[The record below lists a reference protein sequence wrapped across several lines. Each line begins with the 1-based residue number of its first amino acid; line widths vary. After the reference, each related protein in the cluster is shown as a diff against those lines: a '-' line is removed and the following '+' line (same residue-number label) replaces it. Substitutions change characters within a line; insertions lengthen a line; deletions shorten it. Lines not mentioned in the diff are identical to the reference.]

1 MVTARHETWP
11 IDVIVEREA
20 ECRFVPNEFRLGGH
34 LELETGG
41 EYRIDL
47 GAVPWEEIA
56 RDACPVNCHVDGR
69 DFHVAARVEDGEL
82 VLSLAYRPVEQLE
95 PPPESELLACPGC
108 GGLVRPY
115 VFKGKLPCPICGW
128 KKEEV

>member
-1 MVTARHETWP
+1 MTARHDTWE
-11 IDVIVEREA
+11 IGVIVEREA
-20 ECRFVPNEFRLGGH
+20 HVRWVPSGYGSVQ
-34 LELETGG
+34 TDIVDAG

-47 GAVPWEEIA
+47 GAVPFEEIA
-56 RDACPVNCHVDGR
+56 RDAGISGDAALG
-69 DFHVAARVEDGEL
+69 FHVAARVEDGEL